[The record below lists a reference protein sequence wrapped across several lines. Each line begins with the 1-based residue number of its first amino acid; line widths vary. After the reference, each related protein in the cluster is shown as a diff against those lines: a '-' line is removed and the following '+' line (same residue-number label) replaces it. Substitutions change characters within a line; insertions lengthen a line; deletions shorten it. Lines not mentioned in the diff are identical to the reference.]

1 VVIRFQTLRLIA
13 LFKFGKA
20 ALLVLVAAGAAG
32 LIRPAIAAWAEQAVA
47 MLAAS
52 GNYRLLPNIFTRLL
66 GLPSY
71 RLAELAAGALL
82 YAGLFLVEGVGLWR
96 GRRWAEYLTVIAT
109 ASLVPLELFELSR
122 GLTLVR
128 VLALVLNLVIV
139 GYLVGRLHRS
149 GPAVA
154 EAALPA
160 ARRNTLRNFPPRS

>member
-1 VVIRFQTLRLIA
+1 MVIRFQTLRLIA

-52 GNYRLLPNIFTRLL
+52 GNFRLLPRVLTHLL
-66 GLPSY
+66 GLPSD

-96 GRRWAEYLTVIAT
+96 GRRWAEYLTVVAT

-122 GLTLVR
+122 GLTVVR

-139 GYLVGRLHRS
+139 GYLIGRLHRS
-149 GPAVA
+149 REGIR
-154 EAALPA
+154 AAA
-160 ARRNTLRNFPPRS
+160 A